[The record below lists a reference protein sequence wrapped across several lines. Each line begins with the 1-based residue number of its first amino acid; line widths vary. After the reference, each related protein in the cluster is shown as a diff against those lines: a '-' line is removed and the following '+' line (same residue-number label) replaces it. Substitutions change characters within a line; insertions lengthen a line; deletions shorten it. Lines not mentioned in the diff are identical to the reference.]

1 MLRLVS
7 LAGAAL
13 LSVVVLAEEGQGGMT
28 TYREPKTAELQRQQT
43 NADEQ
48 LQKGEGYFYSQAFKD
63 SLSSD
68 RAKIYQV
75 PDNLPGNRLDMP
87 EGALSQNWSDRFN
100 ELETQANKA
109 VTATPKSDMPLMI
122 FASLSMPTE
131 TLKELAADAH
141 RVGGVVVF
149 RGLKNDDFIEMRKE
163 LAMLGE
169 GFAIDPT
176 LFTRFGITE
185 VPTFVLPLEAL
196 MACEV
201 DGCPPVRHIRVSG
214 NVRLEGALDY
224 MRINSRE
231 VGASDA
237 ANALM
242 ARMKD
247 L

>member
-7 LAGAAL
+7 LVSIALVSAAA
-13 LSVVVLAEEGQGGMT
+13 LAEEGQGGMT
-28 TYREPKTAELQRQQT
+28 TYREPRATELLRQQNT
-43 NADEQ
+43 VGEQ
-48 LQKGEGYFYSQAFKD
+48 LQKGEGYFDSQAFKD
-63 SLSSD
+63 SLAGD

-75 PDNLPGNRLDMP
+75 PDSLPSNRLDMP
-87 EGALSQNWSDRFN
+87 AGVLSQKWADRFN

-109 VTATPKSDMPLMI
+109 VTATPKSDMPMVI

-163 LAMLGE
+163 LATLGE

-176 LFTRFGITE
+176 LFTRFGITD

-196 MACEV
+196 MPCEV

-231 VGASDA
+231 TGAA
-237 ANALM
+237 EATNALM